1 MRKRLF
7 GIVPPLVTP
16 LLDNNTLDLEG
27 LERLVEHVV
36 AGGVHGIFIL
46 GTTGEAQSL
55 SHDLRVEMIKQ
66 TSRLLK
72 NRIPLLVGITDTS
85 IVDSLSLSQVAYEA
99 GAEAVVSAP
108 PYYFATGQPELAE
121 FYEKLIPELELPI
134 YLYNMPSHT
143 KVAFAPETI
152 KRIAE
157 NEKVIGF
164 KDSSSN
170 GSYFQSVMYTMRD
183 RKDFS
188 IFVGPEEMM
197 AEAVMMGASG
207 GVNGGANLFPKL
219 YVDLYN
225 AAKAM
230 DIEQVKLLQQK
241 VMQVCTT
248 IYSNGKYGSSYL
260 KGLKSALSVVGICS
274 DFLASP
280 FNKFDLQHKDEIRKA
295 IDEIGLEATSYSV
308 QLANERKQAVH

>member
-1 MRKRLF
+1 MRKKLY

-16 LLDNNTLDLEG
+16 LLDNNTLDMNG

-55 SHDLRVEMIKQ
+55 SHGLRVEMIKQ
-66 TSRLLK
+66 TSRLLR

-85 IVDSLSLSQVAYEA
+85 IVDSLILSQVAYEA

-121 FYEKLIPELELPI
+121 FYEKLILQLELPI

-164 KDSSSN
+164 KDSSAN
-170 GSYFQSVMYTMRD
+170 GSYFQAVMYTMRD

-207 GVNGGANLFPKL
+207 GVNGGANMFPKL

-225 AAKAM
+225 AANSKNI
-230 DIEQVKLLQQK
+230 DEVRVLQSK
-241 VMQVCTT
+241 VMQICST

-260 KGLKSALSVVGICS
+260 KGLKCGLSVLGICD
-274 DFLASP
+274 DFLAAP
-280 FNKFDLQHKDEIRKA
+280 FNKFDIEHRERVECA
-295 IDEIGLEATSYSV
+295 IKELC
-308 QLANERKQAVH
+308 L

>member
-1 MRKRLF
+1 MKTTLR

-16 LLDNNTLDLEG
+16 LLDNNTLDIEG
-27 LERLVEHVV
+27 LEKLIEHVI
-36 AGGVHGIFIL
+36 AGGVHGLFIL

-55 SHDLRVEMIKQ
+55 SYELRAEMIKQ
-66 TSRLLK
+66 SARIVK
-72 NRIPLLVGITDTS
+72 NRLPLLVGISDTS
-85 IVDSLSLSQVAYEA
+85 LADSISLSQVASES
-99 GAEAVVSAP
+99 GADALVSAP

-121 FYEKLIPELELPI
+121 FYESLIPQLELPI

-143 KVAFAPETI
+143 KVNFAPSTI

-170 GSYFQSVMYTMRD
+170 GTYFQQVMYEMRD

-197 AEAVMMGASG
+197 AEVVLMGAHG
-207 GVNGGANLFPKL
+207 GVNGGANMFPKL

-225 AAKAM
+225 AAATQNM
-230 DIEQVKLLQQK
+230 AEVKRLHAI
-241 VMQVCTT
+241 VMQISAT
-248 IYSNGKYGSSYL
+248 IYSVGSFGSSYL
-260 KGLKSALSVVGICS
+260 KGVKCGLSVLGICN
-274 DFLASP
+274 DYLAAP
-280 FNKFDLQHKDEIRKA
+280 FNKFDEEHKNRIRLA
-295 IDEIGLEATSYSV
+295 IENLP
-308 QLANERKQAVH
+308 L

>member
-1 MRKRLF
+1 MLR

-27 LERLVEHVV
+27 LEKLVEHVI
-36 AGGVHGIFIL
+36 AGGVNGLFIL

-55 SHDLRVEMIKQ
+55 SYELRAEMIKQ
-66 TSRLLK
+66 TAKILK
-72 NRIPLLVGITDTS
+72 NRLPLLVGISDTS
-85 IVDSLSLSQVAYEA
+85 LADSISLSQVASES
-99 GAEAVVSAP
+99 GADALVSAP

-121 FYEKLIPELELPI
+121 FYESLIPQLELPI

-143 KVAFAPETI
+143 KVNFAPSTI

-164 KDSSSN
+164 KDSSAN
-170 GSYFQSVMYTMRD
+170 GTYFQQVMYEMRD

-197 AEAVMMGASG
+197 AEVVLMGAHG
-207 GVNGGANLFPKL
+207 GVNGGANMFPKL
-219 YVDLYN
+219 YVDLYK
-225 AAKAM
+225 AAASQNM
-230 DIEQVKLLQQK
+230 AEVKRLQAI
-241 VMQVCTT
+241 VMQISAT
-248 IYSNGKYGSSYL
+248 IYSVGSFGSSYL
-260 KGLKSALSVVGICS
+260 KGVNCGLSVLGICN

-280 FNKFDLQHKDEIRKA
+280 FNKFDEEHRKRIRLA
-295 IDEIGLEATSYSV
+295 IDNLP
-308 QLANERKQAVH
+308 L

>member
-1 MRKRLF
+1 MMKTTLR

-27 LERLVEHVV
+27 LEKLIEHVI
-36 AGGVHGIFIL
+36 AGGVHGLFIL

-55 SHDLRVEMIKQ
+55 SYELRAEMIKQ
-66 TSRLLK
+66 SARIVK
-72 NRIPLLVGITDTS
+72 NRLPLLVGISDTS
-85 IVDSLSLSQVAYEA
+85 LADSISLSQVASES
-99 GAEAVVSAP
+99 GADALVSAP

-121 FYEKLIPELELPI
+121 FYESLIPQLKLPI

-143 KVAFAPETI
+143 KVNFAPSTI

-164 KDSSSN
+164 KDSSAN
-170 GSYFQSVMYTMRD
+170 GTYFQQVMYEMRD

-197 AEAVMMGASG
+197 AEVVLMGAHG
-207 GVNGGANLFPKL
+207 GVNGGANMFPKL

-225 AAKAM
+225 AAATQNM
-230 DIEQVKLLQQK
+230 AEVKRLHAI
-241 VMQVCTT
+241 VMQISAT
-248 IYSNGKYGSSYL
+248 IYSVGSFGSSYL
-260 KGLKSALSVVGICS
+260 KGVKCGLSVLGICN
-274 DFLASP
+274 DYLAAP
-280 FNKFDLQHKDEIRKA
+280 FNKFDEEHKNRIRLA
-295 IDEIGLEATSYSV
+295 IENLP
-308 QLANERKQAVH
+308 L